1 MRSSVDDFHSSLKPF
16 HSRLQSNEL
25 SFAPNPST
33 VPRASSPS
41 THHSFKPKW
50 WARDREK
57 PASDSK
63 KPTQSCSQSQ
73 SQQPQKTRAR
83 RKRRKAAN
91 SSAKRQNP
99 KTQIV
104 MKNPW
109 KGFLQDT
116 HSEFLEWSP
125 VKAALYVKLKSIL
138 PNTALWKRSGKRT
151 RSVFCFEFNSSSHF
165 KNQKWWHVIEFVS
178 FNCFANKEQNLKQWV
193 GINLLM
199 VFLLCVCD
207 ASQICLVCR
216 RRGHTLK
223 NCPSKNDETE
233 STKLCYN
240 CGQAG
245 HSLAQ
250 CPQPL
255 QDGIVQICRFKDA
268 LCCFTFA
275 IWCG

>member
-91 SSAKRQNP
+91 SSAKMQNP

-151 RSVFCFEFNSSSHF
+151 RSVFCFEFNSSWHF

-178 FNCFANKEQNLKQWV
+178 FCVSVMLRRYVWFV
-193 GINLLM
+193 GDVGTLSRIVLVRMMRLRAPSCVTIAAKRGIHLLNVPSHFKM
-199 VFLLCVCD
+199 VLYKSVGLRMLYVALHLPFDVVSKSFLFWMDL
-207 ASQICLVCR
+207 
-216 RRGHTLK
+216 
-223 NCPSKNDETE
+223 
-233 STKLCYN
+233 
-240 CGQAG
+240 
-245 HSLAQ
+245 
-250 CPQPL
+250 
-255 QDGIVQICRFKDA
+255 
-268 LCCFTFA
+268 
-275 IWCG
+275 